1 MEFEIYELLCKY
13 LADVWAPDAIHP
25 IKTGDLSR
33 PNLVYEYYD
42 DSAGAVSTGS
52 LTVRVISPSYDEAAR
67 LSSQV
72 KERLHTAV
80 RDSSLTTDSYVV
92 RCLLAGG
99 GCLYNS
105 DFDRYEYQQIYTIRY
120 ARR

>member
-1 MEFEIYELLCKY
+1 MELEIYGLLCDY
-13 LADVWAPDAIHP
+13 LASIFAADAIHP
-25 IKTGDLSR
+25 IKTGDLNK

-42 DSAGAVSTGS
+42 DSAGAVRSGM
-52 LTVRVISPSYDEAAR
+52 LTLRVISPSYDEAAR
-67 LSSQV
+67 LSAQV
-72 KERLHTAV
+72 KDRLHTDLQGA
-80 RDSSLTTDSYVV
+80 SLTTDSYTV

-105 DFDRYEYQQIYTIRY
+105 EFDRYEYQQIYTIRY